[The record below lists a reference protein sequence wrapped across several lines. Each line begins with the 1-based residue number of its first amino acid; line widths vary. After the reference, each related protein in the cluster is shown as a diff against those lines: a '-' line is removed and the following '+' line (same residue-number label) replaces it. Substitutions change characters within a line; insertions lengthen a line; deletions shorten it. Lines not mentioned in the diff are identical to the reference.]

1 MGENLLG
8 KFLRQFSHY
17 SAGQLL
23 VLVSTF
29 VSFPILTRI
38 FTVADYGI
46 MNLVSDA
53 LLILVAFSKGGLQ
66 NSIVRF
72 YDEIGAGKE
81 KKQKL
86 NKLVTSVLWGGS
98 GFALVV
104 TIICM
109 VAIAALPDSWLGQN
123 GTRTLLL
130 VSCGLIFFRAGESF
144 LLGFLRAEQ
153 QTVFLNG
160 YKVVSKYLSLG
171 VVLLFVFFISR
182 SLTGFYCAQMMA
194 MIPVLAVLLIWRLRK
209 NPPHAK
215 NWSREIFRRA
225 MVYGFPLIGFELIS
239 MLLAYAD
246 RYLIQ
251 YYEGAEAV
259 GLYSAAYNMVD
270 YVKDLIVVPLSTA
283 VMPIYMKAW
292 FKKGPEVT
300 QNFLKNALRSYTFL
314 AVPLIFGCTVI
325 GKDFIHVLASEKFID
340 GHVIIPWV
348 ITGLMI
354 NGALPILAA
363 GLYIQDKTNKLV
375 GLLAFTSL
383 FNLAANLILIPK
395 FGIQGAAM
403 AKLFSYLILAVLA
416 TYLSN
421 RVVKFPIAWRAL
433 ARYVLAGAI
442 MYLVAAAVRVSSPVL
457 ELAAEIATGTVVYFA
472 IVFIIDTGARQKT
485 LRAARVQLEELTQ

>member
-1 MGENLLG
+1 
-8 KFLRQFSHY
+8 
-17 SAGQLL
+17 

-29 VSFPILTRI
+29 ISFPILTRV

-72 YDEIGAGKE
+72 HDELGAGKE
-81 KKQKL
+81 KKQQL
-86 NKLVTSVLWGGS
+86 NKLVASVLWGGS
-98 GFALVV
+98 GFALVI
-104 TIICM
+104 TLLCM
-109 VAIAALPDSWLGQN
+109 AAIALLPESWFGQS
-123 GTRTLLL
+123 GIRTLLL
-130 VSCGLIFFRAGESF
+130 VSCGLIFFRAAESF

-171 VVLLFVFFISR
+171 AVLLFVFFVSR
-182 SLTGFYCAQMMA
+182 SLTGFYCAQMAA
-194 MIPVLAVLLIWRLRK
+194 MIPVLAALLIWRLRK
-209 NPPHAK
+209 NPPHPQ
-215 NWSREIFRRA
+215 NWSPEIFRRA
-225 MVYGFPLIGFELIS
+225 LIYGFPLIGFELIS

-270 YVKDLIVVPLSTA
+270 YVKDLVVVPLSTA

-300 QNFLKNALRSYTFL
+300 QSFLKNALRSYTLL

-403 AKLFSYLILAVLA
+403 AKLLSYLILAVLA

-421 RVVKFPIAWRAL
+421 RVLKFPIAWRAL
-433 ARYVLAGAI
+433 AKYVLAGAI
-442 MYLVAAAVRVSSPVL
+442 MYVVAAAVRVSSPVL
-457 ELAAEIATGTVVYFA
+457 ELAAEIVTGTVVYFA
-472 IVFIIDTGARQKT
+472 IVFVIDTGARQKT
-485 LRAARVQLEELTQ
+485 LSAARVQLEELTQ

>member
-1 MGENLLG
+1 LLG

-17 SAGQLL
+17 SVGQLL

-29 VSFPILTRI
+29 VSFPLLTRI

-72 YDEIGAGKE
+72 HDELGAGKE
-81 KKQKL
+81 KKQRL
-86 NKLVTSVLWGGS
+86 NKLVVSVLWGGS
-98 GFALVV
+98 GFALVI

-109 VAIAALPDSWLGQN
+109 IVIALLPESWLGQS
-123 GTRTLLL
+123 GIRTLLL
-130 VSCGLIFFRAGESF
+130 VSCGLIFFRAAESF

-160 YKVVSKYLSLG
+160 YRVVSKYVSLG
-171 VVLLFVFFISR
+171 MVLLFVFYISR
-182 SLTGFYCAQMMA
+182 SLTGFYCAQMIA
-194 MIPVLAVLLIWRLRK
+194 MIPVLAMLLIWRLRK
-209 NPPHAK
+209 NPLDRQ
-215 NWSREIFRRA
+215 NWSAEIFRRA
-225 MVYGFPLIGFELIS
+225 LIYGFPLIGFELIS

-251 YYEGAEAV
+251 YYEGAKAV

-300 QNFLKNALRSYTFL
+300 QSFLKNALRSYALL
-314 AVPLIFGCTVI
+314 AVPLIFGCAVI

-340 GHVIIPWV
+340 GYVIIPWV

-375 GLLAFTSL
+375 GLLAFASI
-383 FNLAANLILIPK
+383 FNLVANVILIPK
-395 FGIQGAAM
+395 FGIQGAAI
-403 AKLFSYLILAVLA
+403 AKLASYIILAVLA
-416 TYLSN
+416 THFSN
-421 RVVKFPIAWRAL
+421 RVVKFPIAWVAL
-433 ARYVLAGAI
+433 AKYVFAGVV
-442 MYLVAAAVRVSSPVL
+442 MYVAAAAVHMSSPVL
-457 ELAAEIATGTVVYFA
+457 ELIAETGVGAAVYFA

-485 LRAARVQLEELTQ
+485 LSAARVQLEELTQ